1 MSQANRY
8 LVGFCS
14 SQGIF
19 PPQII
24 QVLLA
29 QVIMT

>member
-1 MSQANRY
+1 VNRY
-8 LVGFCS
+8 LGSFCS

-24 QVLLA
+24 QVLLI
-29 QVIMT
+29 VMILTR